1 MTCPGSRPS
10 SFAPPAGEGAGPS
23 RLAQWPVQLHL
34 LPPAAPFLSG
44 KELLLA
50 ADCVPFACG
59 DFHERL
65 LSGKAL
71 AVACPKLDHDQERYV
86 EKLAAMADEGGIA
99 SMTVAIMQVPC
110 CRGLAA
116 LAGRALARAARKVPA
131 RVVILSLSGE
141 VIAEQ
146 PLAG

>member
-1 MTCPGSRPS
+1 MACPGSRPS
-10 SFAPPAGEGAGPS
+10 SLVPPAGGSGPS

-34 LPPAAPFLSG
+34 LPPVAPFLQG

-65 LSGKAL
+65 LAGKAL
-71 AVACPKLDHDQERYV
+71 AVACPKLDRDQERYV
-86 EKLAAMADEGGIA
+86 EKLAGMMDEGGIA
-99 SMTVAIMQVPC
+99 SLAVAILQVPC

-116 LAGRALARAARKVPA
+116 LAGQALARAARKVPA
-131 RVVILSLSGE
+131 RVVILSLAGE
-141 VIAEQ
+141 VVAEQ